1 MVTGIT
7 YTEGTYP
14 AFKKGGGAI
23 PERVELINPM
33 QQKILEK

>member
-23 PERVELINPM
+23 PERVELIKPM
-33 QQKILEK
+33 QHNIFEN